1 MRKLLDIFYTIYFN
15 FRYLP
20 IAQAIHL
27 PVYVTTNLRDVKI
40 RRGQLV
46 IDAPVRYKQVL
57 IGGGQKSWDTGIQVW
72 TSHSKR
78 RKDNFPG

>member
-27 PVYVTTNLRDVKI
+27 PVYVTTNLRDVKM
-40 RRGQLV
+40 RRGQIV
-46 IDAPVRYKQVL
+46 IDAPIRYKLILVGGARVL
-57 IGGGQKSWDTGIQVW
+57 GSSALIQVCILP
-72 TSHSKR
+72 KEAV
-78 RKDNFPG
+78 

>member
-27 PVYVTTNLRDVKI
+27 PVYVTTNLRDVKM
-40 RRGQLV
+40 RRGQIV
-46 IDAPVRYKQVL
+46 IDAPIRYKL
-57 IGGGQKSWDTGIQVW
+57 ILVGGGKS
-72 TSHSKR
+72 
-78 RKDNFPG
+78 PGKQCFNSGLHIAKGGCLIFKG